1 MSHNGP
7 RQSIKQN
14 LYSISAP
21 TIRIEW
27 HATNKERRANVDR
40 VSEWEDVIIWKHT
53 LWCIIMH
60 THNSVRWLYGK
71 TKKNY
76 NNRHQRKY
84 QSLWQCRPQF
94 FFLHSIVWS
103 IAVQNDSK
111 WKLKCKTLS
120 ERNKQNC
127 DGVSIVSSLLYMSN
141 AYDYLYC

>member
-40 VSEWEDVIIWKHT
+40 VSEWEEVIIWKHT

-60 THNSVRWLYGK
+60 SAHTQFCAMVVRK
-71 TKKNY
+71 NEKKL
-76 NNRHQRKY
+76 Q
-84 QSLWQCRPQF
+84 
-94 FFLHSIVWS
+94 
-103 IAVQNDSK
+103 
-111 WKLKCKTLS
+111 
-120 ERNKQNC
+120 
-127 DGVSIVSSLLYMSN
+127 
-141 AYDYLYC
+141 

>member
-71 TKKNY
+71 TKKTTITGTSENI
-76 NNRHQRKY
+76 NLSDNAGR
-84 QSLWQCRPQF
+84 SF

-127 DGVSIVSSLLYMSN
+127 DGFSIVSSLLYMSN